1 MGELKPPEE
10 NRVHGER
17 DNFLSWFQVIE
28 AKKEQ
33 MHESA
38 GFADEERKKVED
50 VVIG

>member
-1 MGELKPPEE
+1 MGELKLPEE

-17 DNFLSWFQVIE
+17 DNFLSWFQGIE

-38 GFADEERKKVED
+38 GFADEGGKRVAD